1 MRVPVVTTKVHKGKS
16 LELDCERET
25 ITLLGPAG
33 EPLGTVTWS
42 SVIDL
47 IRAAGEK
54 SRPVESRTQPRAPL
68 VVRVKYGTPE
78 GRQMEGRASGIG
90 GGGLFIESSAPLSIG
105 TNLSLEFTLP
115 DHPSEWL
122 EAKGVVAWV
131 CPKMDQYTSSP
142 GMGVRFSKIAD
153 DARARI
159 LDVINSSR
167 RAGQSG

>member
-1 MRVPVVTTKVHKGKS
+1 MKVPVVTTKAHKGKS

-25 ITLLGPAG
+25 ITLLGLAG
-33 EPLGTVTWS
+33 EPLGTVTWG

-47 IRAAGEK
+47 IRATSER
-54 SRPVESRTQPRAPL
+54 SRPVESRTQPRVPL

-78 GRQMEGRASGIG
+78 GGQVEGRASGIG
-90 GGGLFIESSAPLSIG
+90 GGGLFIESSTPLPIG
-105 TNLSLEFTLP
+105 THLSLEFALP
-115 DHPSEWL
+115 DHPSDWL

-131 CPKMDQYTSSP
+131 CPRMDQYTSSP

-159 LDVINSSR
+159 LDVVDSSR
-167 RAGQSG
+167 RPRQSG